1 MNCEKEEENIK
12 NTKRVDKMGFSLFY
26 FFFLS
31 FFFSVSS
38 LPFGLDW
45 LRSGSSQ
52 MPIITPPLMGS
63 LAAGGTRLFIS
74 TEYTGLYTMNI
85 HSSDYMI
92 VY

>member
-1 MNCEKEEENIK
+1 MKKKRKISRTLKELI
-12 NTKRVDKMGFSLFY
+12 RWGFPY
-26 FFFLS
+26 FISFFLS